1 MSAIAAK
8 EYVDLDVIIDSEPS
22 GFVVRIESDRGG
34 QAEAPFEPPFTPDE
48 LELFLLRLARPR
60 RAIRRVETP
69 QMEAVKQFGQR
80 LFDAVFAGELRA
92 CLRTT
97 RDDAARQSKGLRIR
111 LRPVSAPELADV
123 PWEFLFHASLNRFL
137 ALSTDTPI
145 VRYLELPEAVAPL
158 TVTPPLRVLVAI
170 AGPVDLT
177 ELDVEQ
183 EWQRL
188 HEAVANLEQSGVIA
202 LERLDHASLPA
213 LQHTLRKAEYHVF
226 HFVGHGA
233 FDERLQDGVLMMED
247 ANGRGTAVSA
257 QRLGTLLH
265 DHRSLRLAVLN
276 ACEGARTDV
285 ADPFAGVAQTLVQ
298 QGLAAVIAMQFE
310 VSDIA
315 AITLANE
322 FYGALADGYPIEA
335 AMAEARKAIFNA
347 GNDTEWA
354 TPVLYLR
361 ATDGR
366 LFDLQRTSE
375 NTPDVVH
382 APVEP
387 TRPEALPL
395 PPAAEVHEEREA
407 EPEPDAE
414 MEVAAKR
421 EALPRAVAAGLVAA
435 VGLAAAYLLP
445 LYTTPSGTDVSWH
458 SFSRIHAK
466 YGSVFSSL
474 EMLALIAG
482 TALAAILATRP
493 RWTPVAAGLLTGF
506 GIAGTAKGASTL
518 WWIHGT
524 VDTSP
529 KAGAYLLL
537 VASVVAL
544 AAGIHLASASPEP
557 RARVGMGSIALAVFG
572 AALMA
577 AAVRI
582 PHRSQPGQAA
592 TWVLHKWHALGYE
605 AIAVALIAV
614 AVVVIAGRAGR
625 TLFAGGFLLA
635 VGAAALAYWTWFAG
649 VPTIQDVR
657 GHGVHPLA
665 GGFIGVGGAL
675 LLLVAGWRLATPLMP
690 SRRHTA

>member
-1 MSAIAAK
+1 
-8 EYVDLDVIIDSEPS
+8 
-22 GFVVRIESDRGG
+22 
-34 QAEAPFEPPFTPDE
+34 
-48 LELFLLRLARPR
+48 
-60 RAIRRVETP
+60 
-69 QMEAVKQFGQR
+69 
-80 LFDAVFAGELRA
+80 
-92 CLRTT
+92 
-97 RDDAARQSKGLRIR
+97 
-111 LRPVSAPELADV
+111 
-123 PWEFLFHASLNRFL
+123 
-137 ALSTDTPI
+137 
-145 VRYLELPEAVAPL
+145 
-158 TVTPPLRVLVAI
+158 
-170 AGPVDLT
+170 
-177 ELDVEQ
+177 
-183 EWQRL
+183 
-188 HEAVANLEQSGVIA
+188 
-202 LERLDHASLPA
+202 
-213 LQHTLRKAEYHVF
+213 
-226 HFVGHGA
+226 
-233 FDERLQDGVLMMED
+233 
-247 ANGRGTAVSA
+247 
-257 QRLGTLLH
+257 
-265 DHRSLRLAVLN
+265 
-276 ACEGARTDV
+276 
-285 ADPFAGVAQTLVQ
+285 
-298 QGLAAVIAMQFE
+298 MQFE
-310 VSDIA
+310 VSDMA
-315 AITLANE
+315 AITLATE

-395 PPAAEVHEEREA
+395 PLPPAAEVQEEREA

-414 MEVAAKR
+414 TAVAAKR

-445 LYTTPSGTDVSWH
+445 LYTKPSGEDVSWH
-458 SFSRIHAK
+458 SFGPIQAK

-493 RWTPVAAGLLTGF
+493 RWRPVAAGLLTGF

-529 KAGAYLLL
+529 KAGAYLLV
-537 VASVVAL
+537 VASIVAL
-544 AAGIHLASASPEP
+544 AAGIHLASVSPEP

-582 PHRSQPGQAA
+582 PHRSQHGQAA
-592 TWVLHKWHALGYE
+592 TWVLHKWHGLGYE

-614 AVVVIAGRAGR
+614 AVVIIASRAGR
-625 TLFAGGFLLA
+625 TLFAGGVLLA
-635 VGAAALAYWTWFAG
+635 LGAAALGYWTWFAG

-657 GHGVHPLA
+657 GHGVQPLP
-665 GGFIGVGGAL
+665 GGFIGMAGAL
-675 LLLVAGWRLATPLMP
+675 LLLIAGRRLATQLTPAGRP
-690 SRRHTA
+690 GPAPPK

>member
-1 MSAIAAK
+1 
-8 EYVDLDVIIDSEPS
+8 
-22 GFVVRIESDRGG
+22 
-34 QAEAPFEPPFTPDE
+34 
-48 LELFLLRLARPR
+48 
-60 RAIRRVETP
+60 
-69 QMEAVKQFGQR
+69 
-80 LFDAVFAGELRA
+80 
-92 CLRTT
+92 
-97 RDDAARQSKGLRIR
+97 
-111 LRPVSAPELADV
+111 
-123 PWEFLFHASLNRFL
+123 
-137 ALSTDTPI
+137 
-145 VRYLELPEAVAPL
+145 
-158 TVTPPLRVLVAI
+158 
-170 AGPVDLT
+170 
-177 ELDVEQ
+177 
-183 EWQRL
+183 
-188 HEAVANLEQSGVIA
+188 
-202 LERLDHASLPA
+202 
-213 LQHTLRKAEYHVF
+213 EYHVF

-310 VSDIA
+310 VSDMA

-375 NTPDVVH
+375 TTPDVVH

-387 TRPEALPL
+387 IRPEALPL
-395 PPAAEVHEEREA
+395 PPAAEVKEEREA
-407 EPEPDAE
+407 ET
-414 MEVAAKR
+414 EVAAKR
-421 EALPRAVAAGLVAA
+421 EALPRAVAAGVVAA

-445 LYTTPSGTDVSWH
+445 LYTTPSGEDVSWH
-458 SFSRIHAK
+458 SFGPIQAK

-474 EMLALIAG
+474 EMLALIGG

-493 RWTPVAAGLLTGF
+493 RWTPVAAGILTGF

-518 WWIHGT
+518 WWIHGM

-529 KAGAYLLL
+529 KAGAYLLV
-537 VASVVAL
+537 VASIVAL

-557 RARVGMGSIALAVFG
+557 RARVGTGSIALAVF

-577 AAVRI
+577 VAVRI
-582 PHRSQPGQAA
+582 PHRKQNGQA
-592 TWVLHKWHALGYE
+592 
-605 AIAVALIAV
+605 
-614 AVVVIAGRAGR
+614 
-625 TLFAGGFLLA
+625 
-635 VGAAALAYWTWFAG
+635 
-649 VPTIQDVR
+649 
-657 GHGVHPLA
+657 
-665 GGFIGVGGAL
+665 
-675 LLLVAGWRLATPLMP
+675 
-690 SRRHTA
+690 